1 MLQIPSIKMRT
12 LLIRYMIENFQ
23 ASTARFIIQEQVGEV
38 TLGAVDVEC
47 IFNLENQG
55 LSASDILTE
64 EGEDFKEWVPPQ
76 FLTKTSENIV
86 IDNLIEDIIKS
97 KATDDDF
104 LRKVVLVLLGTII
117 APMSSKI
124 VPKQYYAL
132 VDDVKRISKINW
144 NAFTLRVLL
153 DCLRIVKKGKHLRQ
167 WPKGNLALLQYLY
180 SEKVQPVEG
189 ECAYNPNLSIQPL
202 MRNWTEGAATRRD
215 RFDYDNGRGC
225 GNVKIENNITQEYRA
240 QESKIPNNA
249 PTMKPKTKPANG
261 NARKSTTAPMSEDL
275 MELLMKQCMDF
286 IHTQMRQIPDQ
297 VAERLLEKLNKSG
310 VMYKPAAAVPS
321 ADNDVDEELDL
332 FENGPYEK
340 KEFVYKDDIDSC
352 GEPVID
358 MTQPD
363 EAVPNHKSV
372 PKKTPPK
379 MNGHKEA
386 SPIKRN
392 DECGATPEN
401 PWVVGTST
409 QAPSSDIDICPSSGS
424 KFMAKA
430 NGRKGATIDK
440 DEEVM
445 SGKRK
450 RTVPKKF
457 ESPYALDKPS
467 RRTNRGQKPSGTTTA
482 SRGIL
487 SFLKNHEPEVV
498 ADELTPEI
506 IDAAVSFFELAAS
519 TEKNKGKKVYY
530 SEWRGISLTSER
542 IRPVIDAYMGH
553 LELRVGHDR
562 YLCPAW
568 RSKFLV
574 DCAIARDDPLPSSC
588 NMDSALSKAGA
599 VNRVTKE
606 YTVRDKTYIALNI
619 DNAHWMTV
627 VMHLIKK
634 EFQVL
639 DSLYPLDLTEKTV
652 KALVANL
659 ITQGKY
665 PNVSKWPIKE
675 YDMPQQE
682 DGSSCGLFVTECLE
696 HWDGARMTRDFSQA
710 TVDARRRRF
719 VAELIMS
726 PSNTMECV
734 KNKIRE
740 IARKRRA

>member
-1 MLQIPSIKMRT
+1 
-12 LLIRYMIENFQ
+12 
-23 ASTARFIIQEQVGEV
+23 
-38 TLGAVDVEC
+38 
-47 IFNLENQG
+47 
-55 LSASDILTE
+55 
-64 EGEDFKEWVPPQ
+64 
-76 FLTKTSENIV
+76 
-86 IDNLIEDIIKS
+86 
-97 KATDDDF
+97 
-104 LRKVVLVLLGTII
+104 
-117 APMSSKI
+117 MSSKI

-132 VDDVKRISKINW
+132 VEDVKRISKINW

-180 SEKVQPVEG
+180 WEKVQPVEG

-215 RFDYDNGRGC
+215 RFDYDNGRGR
-225 GNVKIENNITQEYRA
+225 GNVRIKNNITQDYRA
-240 QESKIPNNA
+240 REPNIPNNV

-261 NARKSTTAPMSEDL
+261 NAKKSTTAPMSEDL
-275 MELLMKQCMDF
+275 MELLMKRFMDF
-286 IHTQMRQIPDQ
+286 IHTQMREIPDQ
-297 VAERLLEKLNKSG
+297 RLLEKLNKSG
-310 VMYKPAAAVPS
+310 VMCKPAAAVPS
-321 ADNDVDEELDL
+321 ADNDVDEELDS

-340 KEFVYKDDIDSC
+340 KEFMYKDDIDSR

-363 EAVPNHKSV
+363 EVVPNHKTV
-372 PKKTPPK
+372 PEKTPPK

-386 SPIKRN
+386 SPIRRN

-401 PWVVGTST
+401 PWVV
-409 QAPSSDIDICPSSGS
+409 
-424 KFMAKA
+424 
-430 NGRKGATIDK
+430 
-440 DEEVM
+440 
-445 SGKRK
+445 
-450 RTVPKKF
+450 
-457 ESPYALDKPS
+457 ALFS
-467 RRTNRGQKPSGTTTA
+467 E
-482 SRGIL
+482 
-487 SFLKNHEPEVV
+487 NHQPEVV

-506 IDAAVSFFELAAS
+506 IDAVVSFVELAAS

-530 SEWRGISLTSER
+530 SEGRGISLTSKR

-553 LELRVGHDR
+553 LELHVGHDR
-562 YLCPAW
+562 YLCLAW

-574 DCAIARDDPLPSSC
+574 DRAIARDDPLPSSC

-627 VMHLIKK
+627 VMHLIKQ

-639 DSLYPLDLTEKTV
+639 DLLYPLDLTEKTV
-652 KALVANL
+652 KALRMAIAHDMHLANL
-659 ITQGKY
+659 ITPGKY
-665 PNVSKWPIKE
+665 LDVSKWPSKE

-682 DGSSCGLFVTECLE
+682 DGMSRTLGRGPNDPRFFT
-696 HWDGARMTRDFSQA
+696 QA
-710 TVDARRRRF
+710 TIDARRRRF

-734 KNKIRE
+734 KNKIRQ
-740 IARKRRA
+740 IANKRRA

>member
-1 MLQIPSIKMRT
+1 MDELNGEIACAIEKWCKLVAALSSGQRARVADTTLRSMLQIPSIKMHT

-23 ASTARFIIQEQVGEV
+23 ASTARFFIQEQVGEV

-55 LSASDILTE
+55 LSTSDILTE
-64 EGEDFKEWVPPQ
+64 EGEDIKERVPPH
-76 FLTKTSENIV
+76 FLSKTSENIV

-97 KATDDDF
+97 KATYDDF
-104 LRKVVLVLLGTII
+104 LQKLVLVLLGTII
-117 APMSSKI
+117 APMSSKN
-124 VPKQYYAL
+124 VAKQYYAL

-180 SEKVQPVEG
+180 WAKVQPVEG
-189 ECAYNPNLSIQPL
+189 ECAYNPKFSIQPL

-215 RFDYDNGRGC
+215 RFDYDNGCDR
-225 GNVKIENNITQEYRA
+225 GNVRIENNITQEYRA
-240 QESKIPNNA
+240 QEPNILNNA
-249 PTMKPKTKPANG
+249 PTMKPKTKPANE
-261 NARKSTTAPMSEDL
+261 NAKKSTTAPMSEDL
-275 MELLMKQCMDF
+275 MELLMKRCMDF
-286 IHTQMRQIPDQ
+286 IHTQMRQITDQ
-297 VAERLLEKLNKSG
+297 VAERLLKKLNKSG
-310 VMYKPAAAVPS
+310 VMYKLAAVVPS
-321 ADNDVDEELDL
+321 ADNDLDEELDL

-340 KEFVYKDDIDSC
+340 KEFMYKDDIDSH
-352 GEPVID
+352 GEAVID

-363 EAVPNHKSV
+363 EVVANHKTI
-372 PKKTPPK
+372 PEKTPPK

-386 SPIKRN
+386 SPFRRN

-401 PWVVGTST
+401 PWVVRTST
-409 QAPSSDIDICPSSGS
+409 QAPSSDIDICPSSVS

-430 NGRKGATIDK
+430 NGKKGAAINK

-450 RTVPKKF
+450 RTGPKKF

-467 RRTNRGQKPSGTTTA
+467 RRTNRGKKTSGTSTSTRA
-482 SRGIL
+482 LFSE
-487 SFLKNHEPEVV
+487 NHEPEVV

-506 IDAAVSFFELAAS
+506 IDAAVSFVELAAS

-530 SEWRGISLTSER
+530 SEGRGISLTSER

-553 LELRVGHDR
+553 LELRVGHYH

-574 DCAIARDDPLPSSC
+574 DRAITRDDPLPSSC

-627 VMHLIKK
+627 VMHLIKQ

-652 KALVANL
+652 KAL
-659 ITQGKY
+659 
-665 PNVSKWPIKE
+665 
-675 YDMPQQE
+675 
-682 DGSSCGLFVTECLE
+682 
-696 HWDGARMTRDFSQA
+696 
-710 TVDARRRRF
+710 
-719 VAELIMS
+719 
-726 PSNTMECV
+726 
-734 KNKIRE
+734 
-740 IARKRRA
+740 